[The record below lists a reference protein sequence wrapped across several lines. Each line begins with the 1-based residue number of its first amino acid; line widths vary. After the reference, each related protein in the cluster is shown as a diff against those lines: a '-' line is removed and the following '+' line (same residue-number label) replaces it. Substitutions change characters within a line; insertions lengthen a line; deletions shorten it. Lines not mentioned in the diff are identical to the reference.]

1 MSLPDRT
8 PPGSRGGEEIAS
20 LGYLRALP
28 VIQPNPFRLPRAEEK
43 PEIHLAGARNGS
55 QAGECVAFRSGFTEA
70 IPIGL
75 GMMAVNREGYLE
87 RQNSGKG

>member
-20 LGYLRALP
+20 LGDLRALL
-28 VIQPNPFRLPRAEEK
+28 VVQPNPFRLPWAEEK

-55 QAGECVAFRSGFTEA
+55 QAGERVAVRGGFTEV